1 MKSPTSRLVA
11 GLAFTLLVISAYA
24 FYSLRSVWQLRDMQT
39 RVVDRNR
46 QASLQLLR
54 IQSEVNTL
62 GLTVREMLDETP
74 DYPLEA
80 WQAPLARVRENLDDA
95 IRREAMLSRGLR
107 SPQQS
112 AYLAATFAEF
122 WRAAD
127 EALAAA
133 RRGDRRR
140 ALTLVRDSLQP
151 GLAAVNSVTAR
162 WLVDSNDEQA
172 RASEQVRSLFGE
184 IERNAYVFLA
194 LSLGLIVLTSAGLIR
209 SNRVLFTQLTALAEQ
224 RSELARQLIA
234 TQESTF
240 RSISRDLHDEFG
252 QILTALGALLRRAQK
267 HAPDSAFHQQ
277 TQEASTIVQ
286 GTLERIRVLSQ
297 SLQPVIL
304 EEQGLVPAVQWHLEG
319 FERHTGI
326 HVLYRGP
333 ASPVEVSRSQS
344 IHVFRILQ
352 EALNNVARHAQV
364 AEVEVALQVQ
374 AAMLTLTVSDQGT
387 GVRENAPHGLGLA
400 AMRER
405 AGLIGGTLSVSST
418 EARGGGTV
426 VTLAAPLSPASSP
439 NEEALLER

>member
-1 MKSPTSRLVA
+1 MTSPTSRLVA

-24 FYSLRSVWQLRDMQT
+24 LYTLRSVSRLRETQT

-54 IQSEVNTL
+54 IQGELNTL
-62 GLTVREMLDETP
+62 GLTVREMLDETLG
-74 DYPLEA
+74 YPLEA
-80 WQAPLARVRENLDDA
+80 WQAPLARARENLEDA
-95 IRREAMLSRGLR
+95 LRREAALSQGLR
-107 SPQQS
+107 APQQS
-112 AYLAATFAEF
+112 VYLSATLAEF
-122 WRAAD
+122 WRATD
-127 EALAAA
+127 EALNAA
-133 RRGDRRR
+133 RQGDRRR

-151 GLAAVNSVTAR
+151 GLAAVNAVTAR
-162 WLVDSNDEQA
+162 WLVDSNDEEA

-194 LSLGLIVLTSAGLIR
+194 LSIGLIVLTSVGLIR
-209 SNRVLFTQLTALAEQ
+209 SNRSHFAQLTALADQ

-234 TQESTF
+234 TQESMF

-267 HAPDSAFHQQ
+267 HAPDSALQAQ
-277 TQEASTIVQ
+277 TQEASAIVQ
-286 GTLERIRVLSQ
+286 GTLQRIRSLSQ

-304 EEQGLVPAVQWHLEG
+304 EEQGLVPAIEWHLAG

-326 HVLYRGP
+326 HVQYRGP
-333 ASPVEVSRSQS
+333 AAAIDLHPSQS

-364 AEVEVALQVQ
+364 ADVEVGLHVDGTRI
-374 AAMLTLTVSDQGT
+374 TLIVSDQGA
-387 GVRENAPHGLGLA
+387 GVRENAPQGLGLA

-405 AGLIGGTLSVSST
+405 AGLIGGKLTLARMEST
-418 EARGGGTV
+418 GGGTV
-426 VTLAAPLSPASSP
+426 VTLEAPLAPR
-439 NEEALLER
+439 EILLEL

>member
-1 MKSPTSRLVA
+1 MRSPTSRLVA

-24 FYSLRSVWQLRDMQT
+24 FYTLRSVWRLRDTQT
-39 RVVDRNR
+39 RIVDRNR
-46 QASLQLLR
+46 KASLQLLR
-54 IQSEVNTL
+54 IQGELNTL

-74 DYPLEA
+74 EYPLGA
-80 WQAPLARVRENLDDA
+80 WQAPLARVRENMGDA
-95 IRREAMLSRGLR
+95 LKREAVLSQGLR
-107 SPQQS
+107 SPQQA

-122 WRAAD
+122 WRAVD

-133 RRGDRRR
+133 REGDRRR

-162 WLVDSNDEQA
+162 WLVDSNDDEA
-172 RASEQVRSLFGE
+172 RASEQVRALFGE

-194 LSLGLIVLTSAGLIR
+194 LSLGLIALTSVGLIR
-209 SNRVLFTQLTALAEQ
+209 SNRAHLAQVTALAEQ
-224 RSELARQLIA
+224 RSELARQLIT

-267 HAPDSAFHQQ
+267 HAPDSSFHEQ

-286 GTLERIRVLSQ
+286 VTLGRIRSLSQ

-304 EEQGLVPAVQWHLEG
+304 EEEGLVPAVEWHLAG
-319 FERHTGI
+319 FERQTGI
-326 HVLYRGP
+326 QVQYRGP
-333 ASPVEVSRSQS
+333 GRPVELSAPQA

-352 EALNNVARHAQV
+352 EALNNVARHTEV
-364 AEVEVALQVQ
+364 TEVEVALEAQGSR
-374 AAMLTLTVSDQGT
+374 LTLTVSDCGT
-387 GVRENAPHGLGLA
+387 GMREDAPQGLGLA

-405 AGLIGGTLSVSST
+405 AGLIGGALTV
-418 EARGGGTV
+418 EKREGKGGGTV
-426 VTLAAPLSPASSP
+426 VRLTAPL
-439 NEEALLER
+439 EREVLLER